1 MPYHTIPG
9 SPCEFEND
17 VDCNASETFAR
28 GNIGKTQTVEEWKTY
43 SIPDNTG
50 MYWLSAVSG
59 GLYVLLSI
67 CGLVAVLKR
76 HSVLLLTYQ
85 AALTFAAL
93 VRCRTYLHGCLGGPV
108 HGGALLEWRC
118 TCT

>member
-1 MPYHTIPG
+1 
-9 SPCEFEND
+9 
-17 VDCNASETFAR
+17 
-28 GNIGKTQTVEEWKTY
+28 
-43 SIPDNTG
+43 

-76 HSVLLLTYQ
+76 HSILLLTYQ

-93 VRCRTYLHGCLGGPV
+93 VRCRTYLHGYLGV
-108 HGGALLEWRC
+108 LARVLESAGAWRC
-118 TCT
+118 AALVALHLH